1 MAKKIRTPQMPKQRN
16 YAAAL
21 VRDPNGP
28 FRPKTIPN
36 KRDAVIPR
44 KRKHKGRDNDS

>member
-1 MAKKIRTPQMPKQRN
+1 MKKSRKPQLPKARN
-16 YAAAL
+16 YAAML

-36 KRDAVIPR
+36 KRDEIIPR
-44 KRKHKGRDNDS
+44 KRKHKGNTGDE